1 MDKKAHWEK
10 VFETKA
16 QNEVSWYQPN
26 PKTSVAFFVDNAIA
40 KEAKIIEVGGG
51 DSFLVD
57 ELLQLGYKNITVL
70 DISENAILRLKERLG
85 EKGKEVTFIVSDILN
100 FKTTEKFD
108 VWHDRARFHFLT
120 NPEEVALY
128 VQKAK
133 EFTSENALLFMGTF
147 SDKGPLKCS
156 GLEIKQYSEERFENV
171 FLGFEKVKCFKEDH
185 HTPFNTTQNFIFCEF
200 KKNKLMPYV

>member
-16 QNEVSWYQPN
+16 QNEVSWYQAN

-57 ELLQLGYKNITVL
+57 ELLQLGYTNITVL
-70 DISENAILRLKERLG
+70 DISENALLRLKERLG

-100 FKTTEKFD
+100 FATTEKFD
-108 VWHDRARFHFLT
+108 VWHDRASFHFLT

-156 GLEIKQYSEERFENV
+156 GLEIQQYTEALFENV
-171 FLGFEKVKCFKEDH
+171 FIGFEKINCFTEDH
-185 HTPFNTTQNFIFCEF
+185 LTPFDTIQNFIFCVF
-200 KKNKLMPYV
+200 KK